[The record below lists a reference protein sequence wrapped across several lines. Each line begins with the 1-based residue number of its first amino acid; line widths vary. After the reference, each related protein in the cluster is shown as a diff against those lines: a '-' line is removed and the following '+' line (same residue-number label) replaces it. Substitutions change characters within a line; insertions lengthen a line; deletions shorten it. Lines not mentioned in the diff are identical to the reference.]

1 MHILVA
7 PNAFKNSLD
16 ASSAAKAIAEGF
28 AESQLNCTCSCFPV
42 ADGGDGTGQLLTEI
56 CGGSFVQETVNDPL
70 WREIKAFFGLID
82 DGRTAVIEMATAS
95 GLRLL
100 QKDELDPLHASSFGT
115 GQLMLKAMN
124 MGVQKIILCVGGS
137 ATVDGGTGILQALG
151 IRFLD
156 QQVAPLKN
164 MPEGLTGL
172 AAIDTSGLDS
182 RIAATE
188 CIILCD
194 VTNPLLGEKG
204 AAKIFGP
211 QKGADAMATAKLEEA
226 LTRFAKTGLETNG
239 IDMATVFHG
248 GAAGGTAAGL
258 HSFLQAGIVNGIDY
272 FLDITGFD
280 QALEKAALVI
290 TGEGSIDLQTLEGKA
305 PYGVAIRAGRKKIP
319 VIALAGKVPAE
330 QHPELA
336 ACFKR
341 LVSINKE
348 PTDFAAALA
357 ATAKNLKTTARE
369 LGNELSM
376 VV

>member
-1 MHILVA
+1 
-7 PNAFKNSLD
+7 
-16 ASSAAKAIAEGF
+16 
-28 AESQLNCTCSCFPV
+28 
-42 ADGGDGTGQLLTEI
+42 
-56 CGGSFVQETVNDPL
+56 
-70 WREIKAFFGLID
+70 
-82 DGRTAVIEMATAS
+82 
-95 GLRLL
+95 
-100 QKDELDPLHASSFGT
+100 
-115 GQLMLKAMN
+115 
-124 MGVQKIILCVGGS
+124 
-137 ATVDGGTGILQALG
+137 
-151 IRFLD
+151 
-156 QQVAPLKN
+156 
-164 MPEGLTGL
+164 
-172 AAIDTSGLDS
+172 
-182 RIAATE
+182 
-188 CIILCD
+188 
-194 VTNPLLGEKG
+194 
-204 AAKIFGP
+204 
-211 QKGADAMATAKLEEA
+211 MATAKLEEA